1 MDPSSARPP
10 APPVCLC
17 VLSSATDAFTIRC
30 VIRPSTEGCVMSDV
44 WKRWEGQL
52 ADNKFPL
59 HHFLAA
65 TNHSAVFLTQ
75 LSDPQSHQAAIKFIS
90 ADDPAAGQQLA
101 VWNQVAR
108 LSHPNLLRL

>member
-1 MDPSSARPP
+1 
-10 APPVCLC
+10 
-17 VLSSATDAFTIRC
+17 
-30 VIRPSTEGCVMSDV
+30 MSDV
-44 WKRWEGQL
+44 WKQWEGQL

-75 LSDPQSHQAAIKFIS
+75 LPDPQPRQAAIKFIS

-101 VWNQVAR
+101 VWNQVAK
-108 LSHPNLLRL
+108 LSRILILCDSSTGAAAAWRA